1 MEEMGELL
9 RDAANTA
16 CGGTPKPPG
25 RFYRKGAKVA
35 KNRGGGFF
43 DTMMSF
49 AAFAALRFIPS
60 PISSDQKSTI
70 GVHQS

>member
-43 DTMMSF
+43 ETMMSF
-49 AAFAALRFIPS
+49 ATPSRPLRLCGSLF
-60 PISSDQKSTI
+60 DEEKT
-70 GVHQS
+70 G